1 MKEDFNS
8 LLLNEVWSMQIF
20 NLQIPKND
28 LARREIRKY
37 RVIWLY
43 WQPNPID
50 LYFEGKQFTKH
61 QSKLW
66 NKSAEYIPSIAI
78 KGNLIRAQFVEF
90 LQFTNDS
97 LP

>member
-20 NLQIPKND
+20 NLQIAKND

-43 WQPNPID
+43 
-50 LYFEGKQFTKH
+50 
-61 QSKLW
+61 
-66 NKSAEYIPSIAI
+66 
-78 KGNLIRAQFVEF
+78 
-90 LQFTNDS
+90 
-97 LP
+97 

>member
-20 NLQIPKND
+20 NLQMLKNV

-43 WQPNPID
+43 
-50 LYFEGKQFTKH
+50 
-61 QSKLW
+61 
-66 NKSAEYIPSIAI
+66 
-78 KGNLIRAQFVEF
+78 
-90 LQFTNDS
+90 
-97 LP
+97 

>member
-37 RVIWLY
+37 RVIWPY
-43 WQPNPID
+43 
-50 LYFEGKQFTKH
+50 
-61 QSKLW
+61 
-66 NKSAEYIPSIAI
+66 
-78 KGNLIRAQFVEF
+78 
-90 LQFTNDS
+90 
-97 LP
+97 